1 MTQARE
7 GEIACT
13 RVALTP
19 GTWTTLSRLRK
30 PGQTFDDTIA
40 GLIADHQRLLL
51 IADLDDIDATEKTV
65 SWKRAKND
73 LTNHGSDHEPYHQ
86 G

>member
-7 GEIACT
+7 GEIACK
-13 RVALTP
+13 RVSLTP

-51 IADLDDIDATEKTV
+51 IADLDDIDAKEKTV
-65 SWKRAKND
+65 SWKRAKKD
-73 LTNHGSDHEPYHQ
+73 LPNHGRNCEPYHQ